1 MQNKL
6 TQQRSFS
13 AAAFNVKS
21 KFEQAYAAKKERLDA
36 VPEEIPAPK
45 DQKYAR
51 GYHASILDK
60 AKVGYVH
67 PYHAEESPIYMS
79 SSYVVN
85 LIQKAAGPEQVSPHY
100 ESLSRSRRG
109 LLFLF
114 GYTASITTILQCGGW
129 ETNDWVKGMLFQ
141 HEFLIA
147 FYIGFTEM
155 RHFTYLIGPKFTIF
169 YSVYS
174 QYELIQ
180 FANQW
185 ADKIEL
191 VQNDHLRHTRE
202 QLEYSGL
209 DKEYTFVKN
218 RALVNFLT
226 NQKLAAEAA
235 FHNRSVNMLNQ
246 ISNFEQANLRNQL
259 RGLVVGSVDEV
270 FARVDDPAYSAT
282 IQRGA
287 FESALN
293 GIRAGVMTYEAD
305 PILPMIQEEMAG
317 KLSQFQGLSAAEESA
332 LLSLTPEQKASV
344 VASDRQ
350 QKNEFL
356 AAAPAVSHG
365 TLKVTEKYKDYMSM
379 VQGATR
385 A

>member
-1 MQNKL
+1 M
-6 TQQRSFS
+6 
-13 AAAFNVKS
+13 
-21 KFEQAYAAKKERLDA
+21 
-36 VPEEIPAPK
+36 
-45 DQKYAR
+45 
-51 GYHASILDK
+51 
-60 AKVGYVH
+60 KVGYVH
-67 PYHAEESPIYMS
+67 PYHAEEAPIYMS
-79 SSYVVN
+79 SDYLVN
-85 LIQKAAGPEQVSPHY
+85 IITKVAGPEQVSPHY

-155 RHFTYLIGPKFTIF
+155 RHFTYLLGPKFTVF

-185 ADKIEL
+185 ADRIEL

-202 QLEYSGL
+202 QLEYSAL

-226 NQKLAAEAA
+226 NQKLAAEAS

-332 LLSLTPEQKASV
+332 LLSLTPQQKASV

-365 TLKVTEKYKDYMSM
+365 TLKMTEKYKDYMSM